1 VSYHVRL
8 TPAALKQL
16 RKMDRF
22 DARIITDWITD
33 RLEGCDNPRAFGKPL
48 SANRAGEWRYRIG
61 KYRVLCIIQDN
72 ELIVHVFSIE
82 HRSTVYR

>member
-1 VSYHVRL
+1 M

>member
-1 VSYHVRL
+1 MSYHVRL